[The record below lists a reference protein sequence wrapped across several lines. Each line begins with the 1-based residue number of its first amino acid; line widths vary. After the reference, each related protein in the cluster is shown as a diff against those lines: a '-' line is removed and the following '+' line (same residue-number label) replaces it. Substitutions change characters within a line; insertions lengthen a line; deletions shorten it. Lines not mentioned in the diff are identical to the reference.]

1 MVIGL
6 AALVGDARELTAA
19 VLVEHLGVE
28 AVFDDGAHVLGKHL
42 RRRHDGARRE
52 ARLPAL
58 AHVRSEEVQ
67 RLGIAVDEDR
77 LVTTDPVDELLEV
90 LGPDLERG
98 DEQAAHEPCVDALP
112 DHLRTAHADGLVPE
126 PCLTVTEAPAGPL
139 QRPQRGGE
147 AHLELVPIDVDGERL
162 ARRPAGRDLVHVVL
176 VVVVGEEVEVQVL
189 AYIPLREQRQATDVL
204 DRLDVFGPHTRLGHQ
219 TPVVG
224 NVDERVLHEP
234 LELGELHGGEVFPWE
249 PLRAFEVEVQLA

>member
-1 MVIGL
+1 
-6 AALVGDARELTAA
+6 
-19 VLVEHLGVE
+19 
-28 AVFDDGAHVLGKHL
+28 
-42 RRRHDGARRE
+42 
-52 ARLPAL
+52 
-58 AHVRSEEVQ
+58 
-67 RLGIAVDEDR
+67 
-77 LVTTDPVDELLEV
+77 
-90 LGPDLERG
+90 
-98 DEQAAHEPCVDALP
+98 QAAHEPRVDALP

-204 DRLDVFGPHTRLGHQ
+204 DRLDVFGDRKSTRLNSSH
-219 TPVVG
+219 VAISYA
-224 NVDERVLHEP
+224 
-234 LELGELHGGEVFPWE
+234 VFC
-249 PLRAFEVEVQLA
+249 LKKKIISSG